1 MTRREAINYRK
12 KIELAANTMKDEDAL
27 NAVDLFSEWK
37 IGVRYSVDTRIRYNE
52 VLYRVVQSHTSQ
64 EDWTPDIATSLFA
77 KVLIPQPEVLPEW
90 EQPSSTN
97 PYMKDDKVKHNGLKW
112 ISTIDNNV
120 WEPSVY
126 GWDNFE

>member
-27 NAVDLFSEWK
+27 NAVDLFGEWK

-52 VLYRVVQSHTSQ
+52 VLYRVIQSHTSQ
-64 EDWTPDIATSLFA
+64 EGWTPDIATSLFA